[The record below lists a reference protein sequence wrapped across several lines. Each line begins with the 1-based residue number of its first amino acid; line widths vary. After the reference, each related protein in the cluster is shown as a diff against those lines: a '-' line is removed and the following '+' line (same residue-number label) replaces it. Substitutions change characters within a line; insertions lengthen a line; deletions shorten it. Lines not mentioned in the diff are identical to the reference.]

1 MKPWSQEDVE
11 KHLAKFKHEKT
22 NNRAAVQAPDV
33 EPIASDESMGKKAPA
48 RLDTPVRVYCHTIG
62 RRLGDCDGRSVKA
75 VLDGMVKAGLLA
87 GDSERFVKEV
97 RFTQGYG
104 KEDQTIITIE
114 SIANPV
120 AALLEDVPF

>member
-22 NNRAAVQAPDV
+22 NNRAAVQTPDL
-33 EPIASDESMGKKAPA
+33 ESATGDESMGKKAPA
-48 RLDTPVRVYCHTIG
+48 RLDTPVRVHCHTIG